1 MLSLIRGG
9 PNFLLLRGD
18 GDRLQEFL
26 AQNFGAFFGL
36 TDPVDQSREDQT
48 VLHVEDLSRQ
58 ELAVGLCNA
67 SPAEVFCA
75 LLNVEGP
82 SGLREARLLPRWI
95 FLRTFGKGA
104 SVLEDIRRELGG
116 TMVPLEALFE
126 WRLSAG
132 AVVGCTT
139 QPLNR
144 SVLLRDLHP
153 ELLVLD
159 MPFDLAYRRLRP
171 RAFEL
176 FSQSLGDA
184 TWGEVQVQIYD
195 KYELYAEHI
204 RRVELVL
211 DALEMGFP
219 FGEGWTREAARLLLM
234 VRVYR
239 IRLLTFLAPVV
250 VKEFLMGLEY
260 DATGERILDMDL
272 YCGREK
278 IGWGSLGR
286 ERGLSR
292 EELGRRARE
301 KLWNALPAEVVRELE
316 ALELRVREASGL
328 A

>member
-9 PNFLLLRGD
+9 PHFLLLRGD
-18 GDRLQEFL
+18 GEVLQQFL
-26 AQNFGAFFGL
+26 AENFGAFFGL

-48 VLHVEDLSRQ
+48 VLHVEDLSRKD
-58 ELAVGLCNA
+58 LSVGLCNA

-75 LLNVEGP
+75 LLNAKGV

-95 FLRTFGKGA
+95 FLRASAGA
-104 SVLEDIRRELGG
+104 AVLEDIRRELGG
-116 TMVPLEALFE
+116 TVVPLEALFE
-126 WRLSAG
+126 WRLCAG
-132 AVVGCTT
+132 TVVGCTSR
-139 QPLNR
+139 PLNR

-184 TWGEVQVQIYD
+184 AWGEVQVQIYD

-219 FGEGWTREAARLLLM
+219 FGEGWTREAARMLLS

-239 IRLLTFLAPVV
+239 IRLLTFLAPTA
-250 VKEFLMGLEY
+250 VKELLMGLEY

-278 IGWGSLGR
+278 IGWGSLER
-286 ERGLSR
+286 ERWLSR
-292 EELGRRARE
+292 VDLGRRARE
-301 KLWNALPAEVVRELE
+301 RLWKMLPAEVVRELE
-316 ALELRVREASGL
+316 VLELRVREASGL